1 MSYSWLLETGS
12 LFKSQIEREIEET
25 RVVLDKS
32 GDGGRGSSLLDPSE
46 SLALRVSRLGYI
58 YFWGCMCS

>member
-1 MSYSWLLETGS
+1 MKVW
-12 LFKSQIEREIEET
+12 
-25 RVVLDKS
+25 RVVQLVTGDRFTIQKS
-32 GDGGRGSSLLDPSE
+32 GDGGRDSSLLDPSE